1 MALAPALPSLRGRPW
16 GGDLGK
22 RIEILY
28 YMTLVHAT
36 PKFWTREE
44 YRRLTESGFFGQS
57 RVELIEGEIVSMPP
71 QGPEHVHSIGTL
83 TNKFVLLFGD
93 THYVYV
99 QLPLDLGNSQPEPD
113 FAFVP
118 MASESKDRLPVSA
131 DLVIE
136 VSKTSLAYDRHEKSS
151 LYAKAGIIE
160 LWILNLD
167 GGTVEVHRRPGAG
180 PEYIF
185 GHGYGSVERFRGE
198 ERISPLFFPG
208 VSLTATE
215 LLS

>member
-1 MALAPALPSLRGRPW
+1 
-16 GGDLGK
+16 
-22 RIEILY
+22 
-28 YMTLVHAT
+28 MTLVHAT

-44 YRRLTESGFFGQS
+44 YCRLTESGFFGES
-57 RVELIEGEIVSMPP
+57 RVELIEGAIVSMPP
-71 QGPEHVHSIGTL
+71 QGPEHVHSVGTL
-83 TNKFVLLFGD
+83 TNKFVRLFGD

-118 MASESKDRLPVSA
+118 IASESKARLPVSA

-136 VSKTSLAYDRHEKSS
+136 VSKTSLAYDRHEKAS

-180 PEYIF
+180 LEYIF
-185 GHGYGSVERFRGE
+185 GHGYGSVDRFRGE

-215 LLS
+215 FLF